1 MEIEKSTRETVPS
14 DDHKDDPRSQ
24 EKNGCTDWEVT
35 RSFQQRENIKNNQR
49 VDEYNNWNEK
59 YFRVNQ

>member
-1 MEIEKSTRETVPS
+1 MEIEKSAWETVRS
-14 DDHKDDPRSQ
+14 DDHKDDPKTW

-35 RSFQQRENIKNNQR
+35 ISFQQRENIKNNQR

-59 YFRVNQ
+59 YIRSNQ